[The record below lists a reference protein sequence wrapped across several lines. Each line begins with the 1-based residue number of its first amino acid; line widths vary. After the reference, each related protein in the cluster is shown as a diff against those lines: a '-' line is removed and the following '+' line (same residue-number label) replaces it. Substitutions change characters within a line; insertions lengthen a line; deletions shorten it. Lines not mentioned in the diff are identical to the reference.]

1 MSSNIAFSYE
11 ADAAVIVLCNTSGV
25 PVSLISNAL
34 LRAYNGKN
42 PVEKRDIWQEASW
55 DEKTIKEVTGVY
67 VSGEGTKAE
76 IYKRKDGAVVVK
88 EEDKE
93 KVLIPVSS
101 KSAIIRG
108 KYSDLFVRLIE
119 SEEKGIYAVA
129 YGSRLIPK
137 VKP

>member
-1 MSSNIAFSYE
+1 
-11 ADAAVIVLCNTSGV
+11 
-25 PVSLISNAL
+25 
-34 LRAYNGKN
+34 
-42 PVEKRDIWQEASW
+42 
-55 DEKTIKEVTGVY
+55 

-76 IYKRKDGAVVVK
+76 IYKREDGAVVVK